1 MLPQA
6 AKLRSNI
13 FYASVQTTNSFTSV
27 GSHFFLNFLDLR
39 KSIWKE
45 NLFIVEHEKLLAF
58 FAGSNKDL
66 FVLLGYFCSV
76 TRAVL

>member
-45 NLFIVEHEKLLAF
+45 NLFIVEHKSLFAFLLDPTKTCLSCLA
-58 FAGSNKDL
+58 
-66 FVLLGYFCSV
+66 YFPP
-76 TRAVL
+76 